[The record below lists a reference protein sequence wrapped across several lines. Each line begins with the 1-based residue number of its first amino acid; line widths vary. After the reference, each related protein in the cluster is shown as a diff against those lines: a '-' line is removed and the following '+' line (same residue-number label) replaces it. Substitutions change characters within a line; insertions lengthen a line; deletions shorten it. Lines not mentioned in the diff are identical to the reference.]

1 MPTRTHTPDEPP
13 PLDEPPYDPYDD
25 LADEETESDPH
36 ELLAKHLGAEQ
47 IAEEDPPG
55 AG

>member
-1 MPTRTHTPDEPP
+1 MPTRGATPDEPP
-13 PLDEPPYDPYDD
+13 PADEPPYDPYDD
-25 LADEETESDPH
+25 LDEGEPDVHPH

-47 IAEEDPPG
+47 IDETDEP